1 MQRRIPSA
9 ALRFSLLATPLA
21 LMLAAGC
28 GSNGTPQDTGSAA
41 PQAMEPGPGGAPY
54 AVIDGAVVPVPDIP
68 MGNPMTIAAILD
80 EGKNRNRVM
89 DHLNYLCGDIGP
101 RLTASTALERAN
113 RWCADRFE
121 SWGLSNGENRV
132 WAEAT
137 LRFDRGPSYGR
148 VLDRT
153 EEGTFDED
161 RELQFTTL
169 SWAPGTDGPSRG
181 PVVRMPAT
189 IDELESAR
197 GSFDGAWVLISP
209 YQGGRQGVRGIG
221 RAMAARHV
229 MHADL
234 RQAMARGEMVEGAQP
249 AAFPSDG
256 VSGVWVGTTEGPSIP
271 NGITDYSMTLTMAED
286 GTVTGIAG
294 LPGLGYT
301 PEIVNGSFADDAV
314 TFDWPTPRG
323 PRTMTFLLADGIAA
337 MQAPDPE
344 SGEMYTFEAVLQQQ
358 EPMNPEDI
366 ERYIAQEILAEGPA
380 GFVSSSR
387 DERVWTT
394 SVKRGEDLL

>member
-1 MQRRIPSA
+1 MRDQTPYSSIRCSIYPFDARLSEIPMQRRIPSA

-121 SWGLSNGENRV
+121 SWGLSNVENRV

-256 VSGVWVGTTEGPSIP
+256 VSGVWVGTTE
-271 NGITDYSMTLTMAED
+271 
-286 GTVTGIAG
+286 
-294 LPGLGYT
+294 
-301 PEIVNGSFADDAV
+301 
-314 TFDWPTPRG
+314 
-323 PRTMTFLLADGIAA
+323 
-337 MQAPDPE
+337 
-344 SGEMYTFEAVLQQQ
+344 
-358 EPMNPEDI
+358 
-366 ERYIAQEILAEGPA
+366 
-380 GFVSSSR
+380 
-387 DERVWTT
+387 
-394 SVKRGEDLL
+394 